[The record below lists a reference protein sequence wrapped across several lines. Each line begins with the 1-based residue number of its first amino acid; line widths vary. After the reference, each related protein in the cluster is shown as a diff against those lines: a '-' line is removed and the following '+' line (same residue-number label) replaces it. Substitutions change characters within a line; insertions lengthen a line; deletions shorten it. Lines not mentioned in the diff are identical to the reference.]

1 MKMEQH
7 CQQALTNGTDEI
19 PNDPGFVIF
28 NFHAI
33 SFSSPISL
41 LRADFLSCRRH
52 LHIGQEFRFQNGSLF
67 TFDLGFFFRKMFIG
81 GLSWQ
86 TTAGKL
92 FCLYIF
98 LFLNCHLSPC

>member
-86 TTAGKL
+86 TTAGKC
-92 FCLYIF
+92 FVYIF
-98 LFLNCHLSPC
+98 FCF